1 MYQQDPQY
9 AGMQQMQEPQYEEFD
24 IAKMFQAWRQA
35 NDQAFQQ
42 STGTAGAL
50 KLDPVNALNQA
61 AGTSNE
67 LLPDGKVRGALIDK
81 AVSMAS
87 GLATDIVG
95 PSGSE
100 LSNEDYNKMTD
111 KEKAEYDA
119 KNRRRP

>member
-1 MYQQDPQY
+1 MSFQDPQY

-24 IAKMFQAWRQA
+24 IAKAFMAWRQA

-61 AGTSNE
+61 AGTSTE

-87 GLATDIVG
+87 DLATDVVG
-95 PSGSE
+95 PSGSSTTFMTE
-100 LSNEDYNKMTD
+100 GNKFLWKDGKYHD
-111 KEKAEYDA
+111 KEEVG
-119 KNRRRP
+119 